1 MFLDNLVEAIRERWK
16 WYRVLVVLHTPS
28 TMHFSNYFRIESE
41 TLYLYCFSRVKIR
54 LVLKSVE
61 GEMRKIKQF

>member
-28 TMHFSNYFRIESE
+28 KMHFSNYFRIESE

-61 GEMRKIKQF
+61 GEMRRIKQF